1 MPAKKISKKIVNEE
15 EEEEVM
21 EKELEIA
28 HEDTQ
33 KN

>member
-1 MPAKKISKKIVNEE
+1 MPAKKVSKKIVNE